1 VAHGICSAVFFL
13 LLGLKKY
20 HFKLSSSVGMLIQR
34 CGDDWVVRE
43 ELAQLV
49 FDRDEQKEYKVMGP
63 HFGNNH
69 AFHSL

>member
-1 VAHGICSAVFFL
+1 MEFVIGCLFVVV
-13 LLGLKKY
+13 GLKRY
-20 HFKLSSSVGMLIQR
+20 HFKLCSSVGMLIQR

-49 FDRDEQKEYKVMGP
+49 FDRDDIPKEYKVMGP
-63 HFGNNH
+63 HFGSNH